1 MPSPPVGLPTRVA
14 KPVSWQNTAKD
25 SLAEYKPAGPFYNGE
40 AVPLLSKRHALVNF
54 LNSNGEWGHI
64 RGGGDARLPVVLTK
78 RLLEFYLEHIED
90 TFRMKKIDMMM
101 NTVQQASS
109 LLLFQTNTEVI
120 ATGKLV
126 ALLEQCKTVTR
137 VVLDA
142 VRLGNDASISLT
154 HLSMTRICLR
164 GVGECRR

>member
-1 MPSPPVGLPTRVA
+1 M
-14 KPVSWQNTAKD
+14 
-25 SLAEYKPAGPFYNGE
+25 
-40 AVPLLSKRHALVNF
+40 
-54 LNSNGEWGHI
+54 
-64 RGGGDARLPVVLTK
+64 LTK

-126 ALLEQCKTVTR
+126 ALLEQCKTVAR

>member
-1 MPSPPVGLPTRVA
+1 M
-14 KPVSWQNTAKD
+14 
-25 SLAEYKPAGPFYNGE
+25 
-40 AVPLLSKRHALVNF
+40 
-54 LNSNGEWGHI
+54 
-64 RGGGDARLPVVLTK
+64 
-78 RLLEFYLEHIED
+78 
-90 TFRMKKIDMMM
+90 
-101 NTVQQASS
+101 
-109 LLLFQTNTEVI
+109 I

>member
-1 MPSPPVGLPTRVA
+1 M
-14 KPVSWQNTAKD
+14 
-25 SLAEYKPAGPFYNGE
+25 
-40 AVPLLSKRHALVNF
+40 
-54 LNSNGEWGHI
+54 
-64 RGGGDARLPVVLTK
+64 LTK

-137 VVLDA
+137 VVLDG

-164 GVGECRR
+164 GVSGRRW